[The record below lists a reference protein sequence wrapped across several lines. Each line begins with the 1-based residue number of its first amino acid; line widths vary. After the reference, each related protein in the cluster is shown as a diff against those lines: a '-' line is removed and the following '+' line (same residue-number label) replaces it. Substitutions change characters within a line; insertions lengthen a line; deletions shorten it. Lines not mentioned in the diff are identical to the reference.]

1 MINYPQLQA
10 GKYASIYR
18 ELASLRQSA
27 PHPTLLKLI
36 LETSQLNRSQ
46 IIAGCVMAAAAN
58 FDFVKTSTGFNG
70 PGATVENVRLM
81 RACCERL
88 AVGGGGVDGIGRETR
103 VMRVKAAGGVR
114 TAEDAERMIEA
125 GASRLGTSAGVWI
138 AKEAKE
144 REEEQ
149 TASRNGSASP
159 LNGNGDGR
167 RPSMQTRLF
176 TDY

>member
-1 MINYPQLQA
+1 
-10 GKYASIYR
+10 
-18 ELASLRQSA
+18 
-27 PHPTLLKLI
+27 
-36 LETSQLNRSQ
+36 
-46 IIAGCVMAAAAN
+46 MAAAAN

-103 VMRVKAAGGVR
+103 IMRVKAAGGVR